1 MALAGLPQ
9 ELFDMI
15 IEYSLP
21 SSIENLATTCK
32 TIYALC
38 APLIERHNELRS
50 RFRDFRYQYYA
61 HNLSPHKVGQVVAAS
76 DLIKLIAID
85 PTAARYIKSAD
96 LVDDSRFFRHV
107 RARDRTFGGPQKP
120 VPSVQE
126 GGDIVQLFAN
136 STYLKRA
143 GLDWRD
149 FYSTFAQDVRE
160 DRYSQ
165 HGSVFLLTLLE
176 YTEKLTIP
184 GSWRPDAATNQL
196 LNVLVNEARQNSL
209 SSSISAL
216 GSVSSFIGHLWEP
229 ERGQW
234 GLNFAEPFL
243 ALPQLKS
250 FSAPA
255 STATGTHLPSLAFPG
270 LPQFSDTLQVA
281 CLHNCCFDDEGITRF
296 LKHTPR
302 LATLI
307 YSHGTPHAFP
317 PPDWNICM
325 FINAV
330 AREAGSHLVE
340 LSVTDVGTRGS
351 ILPGKVNAQGFQKL
365 QKFEF
370 PLDLVLCNI
379 DGVGVTGNIA
389 SSFKIL
395 FNGSWNPFV
404 HAMIPPSLTH
414 LMLKSKAFRPHDKA
428 LDALFRNFR
437 AVRKT
442 QWIGLQ
448 EVHIDCRQECDSA
461 FKQKCNAIVAEC
473 KREGVMVHLN
483 AYTGFGYRHRDDI

>member
-1 MALAGLPQ
+1 MALADLPQ

-15 IEYSLP
+15 VQYSLP
-21 SSIENLATTCK
+21 PDFENLATTCK
-32 TIYALC
+32 RIYALC
-38 APLIERHNELRS
+38 APLIERHNKLRF

-61 HNLSPHKVGQVVAAS
+61 HDLSSNNVGAVVAAS
-76 DLIKLIAID
+76 DLIKLIATD
-85 PTAARYIKSAD
+85 PTVARYIKSAD
-96 LVDDSRFFRHV
+96 LVDDSRFLRHV

-136 STYLKRA
+136 SKHLKRA
-143 GLDWRD
+143 GLDWKD

-184 GSWRPDAATNQL
+184 GSWKPDAATNQL
-196 LNVLVNEARQNSL
+196 LNVLIEEARQSSL
-209 SSSISAL
+209 SSSLSAL
-216 GSVSSFIGHLWEP
+216 GSISSFLGHLWEP

-250 FSAPA
+250 FSALA
-255 STATGTHLPSLAFPG
+255 STAAGTYPSSLAFPG

-302 LATLI
+302 LKTLI

-317 PPDWNICM
+317 PPDWDVCK

-330 AREAGSHLVE
+330 AREAGNHLVE
-340 LSVTDVGTRGS
+340 LSVTNVGTRGS
-351 ILPGKVNAQGFQKL
+351 ILSGKVTAQGFQKL

-370 PLDLVLCNI
+370 PLDLILCNI

-395 FNGSWNPFV
+395 FNSSWNPFV
-404 HAMIPPSLTH
+404 HDMIPPSLKH
-414 LMLKSKAFRPHDKA
+414 LMLKSKAFRPHDRA
-428 LDALFRNFR
+428 LEALFRNFR
-437 AVRKT
+437 ATRKT
-442 QWIGLQ
+442 QWTSLRQ
-448 EVHIDCRQECDSA
+448 VHIDCRQECDSA

-473 KREGVMVHLN
+473 AKEGVNVDLN
-483 AYTGFGYRHRDDI
+483 GYTGFDRRYWDL